1 VGCAPKPGDSVMDLQ
16 RAMSWAVFA
25 LVGTVLATQAYVDM
39 ELSTNIWGW
48 HANAPVVDLAGL
60 ALLAVAVAAWQA
72 GMLSGLQ
79 WRPPAP
85 AAWLAFLL
93 IAAVGLPGALF
104 PQVSVHAVVRR
115 AVFAWLVYGV
125 ALSLAAATLL
135 PAGRLRALVLFG
147 AGVTAAVSI
156 GTSVLRIVGGDTL
169 WYQPL
174 AHLTPNHKTLAVSLA
189 GWLPLVIAWARGHD
203 GVARTSARVVALAAT
218 VAVALSLSKTAMLAA
233 AFAIGWHWPTR
244 RPLATRLHLVL
255 PALVGGA
262 LLAYYSPLLI
272 DSKVMLDAARSRHS
286 LNERAWMLFSAHPLL
301 GAGLDANTQVELV
314 TFPHYRVNGV
324 DAHGV
329 IQKIASETG
338 LLGLLAWCSFT
349 VSVGRRL
356 WQRRHMS
363 LGTHAALG
371 TFLGLHLQLLVST
384 ETFAPTH
391 WVPLAICWGLSF
403 RDPEVG

>member
-1 VGCAPKPGDSVMDLQ
+1 MTDAR
-16 RAMSWAVFA
+16 RALDGAVVA
-25 LVGTVLATQAYVDM
+25 AVATVLTTQAYVDL
-39 ELSTNIWGW
+39 ELSADLWGW
-48 HANAPVVDLAGL
+48 QANAPVVDIAGL
-60 ALLAVAVAAWQA
+60 FLLVVVGAAWRG
-72 GMLSGLQ
+72 GMLGPLQ

-85 AAWLAFLL
+85 AAWLAL
-93 IAAVGLPGALF
+93 IAVAVAGLPGALF
-104 PQVSVHAVVRR
+104 PLVSAHAIARR

-135 PAGRLRALVLFG
+135 SAARLRALVLFG
-147 AGVTAAVSI
+147 AALTAAVSV
-156 GTSVLRIVGGDTL
+156 GTSVLRIVGGDAL

-189 GWLPLVIAWARGHD
+189 GWLPLVFAWARSTGA
-203 GVARTSARVVALAAT
+203 GRTAARAVALAA
-218 VAVALSLSKTAMLAA
+218 VAAIALSLSKTAMLAA
-233 AFAIGWHWPTR
+233 AFAVGWHWPSR
-244 RPLATRLHLVL
+244 RPLATRLHLVV

-286 LNERAWMLFSAHPLL
+286 LNERAWMLFTADPLL
-301 GAGLDANTQVELV
+301 GAGLGANTLVELV

-338 LLGLLAWCSFT
+338 LLGLLAWSAFT
-349 VSVGRRL
+349 ATVGRRL
-356 WQRRHMS
+356 WRLQGRS
-363 LGTHAALG
+363 LWHHAALG
-371 TFLGLHLQLLVST
+371 TFFGLHLQLLVST

-391 WVPLAICWGLSF
+391 WAPLAICWGLSF
-403 RDPEVG
+403 RPAEGDP